1 MMRHGWIAMA
11 ALALA
16 ACGGGLTA
24 EKYAQIKI
32 GMEYTEVTAL
42 IGKPDR
48 CDEAIGL
55 KTCTWGDDKRGATLR
70 FVGEKVV
77 FHSSTNLR

>member
-1 MMRHGWIAMA
+1 MSRSWIVTA
-11 ALALA
+11 AFALA

-24 EKYAQIKI
+24 EKYSQIKL
-32 GMEYTEVTAL
+32 GTTYAEATAL

-55 KTCTWGDDKRGATLR
+55 KTCTWGDDQRGATLR
-70 FVGEKVV
+70 FAGDKVV
-77 FHSSTNLR
+77 FYSSTNLR

>member
-1 MMRHGWIAMA
+1 MRGGWIATL

-24 EKYAQIKI
+24 EKYAQIKV
-32 GMEYTEVTAL
+32 GMDYPEVTAL

-55 KTCTWGDDKRGATLR
+55 KTCSWGDEKRGATLR

>member
-1 MMRHGWIAMA
+1 MRHGWIALA

-24 EKYAQIKI
+24 EKYGQIKL
-32 GMEYTEVTAL
+32 GTTYAEVTTL

-55 KTCTWGDDKRGATLR
+55 KTCTWGDEQRGATLR
-70 FVGEKVV
+70 FVGDKVV